1 MITYSDVEKLLGI
14 QAAAPSVLS
23 VYLWVPVDPAALR
36 SLPARAGELL
46 ALAGGGDDDPGTPQ
60 VRDEDRQL
68 IERLLEIHGRDW
80 MGHTVA
86 LFACGQLGLSE
97 AIPLPCR
104 LQDRAVLAARPHV
117 RPLLLALQRCPDYHV
132 ALVDRRHAWVFRV
145 AGERID
151 MMAQATAEGVR
162 SHGFGGWYGLDSYR
176 VNERIIQLARHHY
189 RDTAAVL
196 QHAMPGSGQAPL
208 VVGGHE
214 ETIPQFLAALPATV
228 RDGYAGSFVADP
240 HAMTP
245 ARVRALAGPVI
256 GRWVDAR
263 DQRLIQQIRQE
274 APGLRTA
281 MGLSACLDAVS
292 QHAVKLLVV
301 PVGGLI
307 PGFACRRCGALTSTG
322 AGCPDGAP
330 AQRQVPDLIEEM
342 VVTAIGDGAEA
353 VAVSDPPAGIAARLR
368 FPLTWSDGR

>member
-36 SLPARAGELL
+36 GLPARAGELL
-46 ALAGGGDDDPGTPQ
+46 ALAGGGDDDPGGPR

-68 IERLLEIHGRDW
+68 IQRLLEIHARDW

-117 RPLLLALQRCPDYHV
+117 RPLLLALQRCPAYHV

-151 MMAQATAEGVR
+151 TMAQAAEGVR
-162 SHGFGGWYGLDSYR
+162 GHGFGGWYGLDSHR

-196 QHAMPGSGQAPL
+196 QHAMPGIGQALL

-214 ETIPQFLAALPATV
+214 ESIPQFLAALPAAV

-245 ARVRALAGPVI
+245 ARARALAGPVI
-256 GRWVDAR
+256 EHWLDAR
-263 DQRLIQQIRQE
+263 EQRLIEQIRHE
-274 APGLRTA
+274 RPDGLTA
-281 MGLSACLDAVS
+281 MGLKACLAAVS

-301 PVGGLI
+301 PAGGLI
-307 PGFACRRCGALTSTG
+307 PGFACQRCGALTSTG
-322 AGCPDGAP
+322 TGCPDGVRAS
-330 AQRQVPDLIEEM
+330 RQVPDLIEEM
-342 VVTAIGDGAEA
+342 VVTAIGDGAEV
-353 VAVSDPPAGIAARLR
+353 VAVSDPPTGIAARLR